1 MTIKTGDTLIPLKLK
16 EGGDNHALPE
26 TSRQTASL
34 SPVFSPASHACR
46 EAAQNW
52 VQDVMLCKSPYIGK
66 NLQAFGCGQCLPCRI
81 NKRREWTHR
90 ILLEALCYGDNA
102 FVTLTYGDD
111 NVRSLEPEHVR
122 NFLKR
127 IRKAVAPR
135 KLRFYLVGEYG
146 DKSERPHYHLALF
159 NYPSCGRLFT
169 SYNRNGIN
177 CCGTCK
183 NFQSFWPYGN
193 IYLGTLEP
201 HSAAY
206 IAGYVTKKMTRTDD
220 VRLGNRHPEFA
231 RMSLKP
237 GIGYDALHEIASVLI
252 RYQDA
257 EPDVPTSLAY
267 GKRKVLPLGRYLTR
281 SLRELTGRDKNAP
294 LETLQKNQEKLQVL
308 RDATWDLSSH
318 SFQTQVRKEAFKN
331 LIKQLHEGK
340 RSQMEY
346 RHKLWGKK
354 NEKV

>member
-1 MTIKTGDTLIPLKLK
+1 MGQSTDEKGLVGYALQANTRPAQEAWNAAIAPL
-16 EGGDNHALPE
+16 
-26 TSRQTASL
+26 
-34 SPVFSPASHACR
+34 SPASR
-46 EAAQNW
+46 KNYEAAANW
-52 VQDVMLCKSPYIGK
+52 VSDVNLRCSNPYIGK

-90 ILLEALCYGDNA
+90 ILLESLMSGDNA
-102 FVTLTYGDD
+102 FVTLTYESDL
-111 NVRSLEPEHVR
+111 VRSLEPEHAR

-159 NYPSCGRLFT
+159 NHPTCGRLFT

-177 CCGTCK
+177 CCRTCQT
-183 NFQSFWPYGN
+183 FQSYWPFGN

-237 GIGYDALHEIASVLI
+237 GIGYHALHEIASVLI
-252 RYQDA
+252 QYQEQ
-257 EPDVPTSLAY
+257 EPDVPTALRHGS
-267 GKRKVLPLGRYLTR
+267 RKILPLGRYLTR
-281 SLRELTGRDKNAP
+281 SLRELTGREKAAP
-294 LETLQKNQEKLQVL
+294 LETLQIQQEKLQVL

-318 SFQTQVRKEAFKN
+318 SFQTNIRKEAFKN
-331 LIKQLHEGK
+331 LIIKTHQGQRDQIIHRNQL
-340 RSQMEY
+340 Y
-346 RHKLWGKK
+346 GKK
-354 NEKV
+354 HEKV